1 MKVNK
6 VISSLVIS
14 IGAFLLVGCGGSN
27 EESKSNKLVI
37 AYPGTDNI
45 GGVAGYAQE
54 NGIIEEKLKELGYE
68 VEFNAFSGAGPAVN
82 EALAS
87 GDADIAIYAD
97 FPGIVNKSKGTD
109 IQLLGITSTETNAEI
124 IVPKNSNIKS
134 LKDLKGKK
142 IGFGKGTYAQK
153 YLYEA
158 LQSVGISIDEV
169 ELIDLRS
176 DAETS
181 FISGQIDA
189 LCYTEH
195 STSKLRYNDEV
206 QAQLLSSTRDK
217 EEWGATTVIVGR
229 EKYVNAN
236 EEAVEALF
244 KALLEAKDQI
254 IANPEEYYKQQS
266 EVYAVSEEQSIYVNN
281 IDNGK
286 FDYFTIGITD
296 EGLLKIKGAKDFLL
310 KENLIQNDFDVDEW
324 VNSKPYE
331 NALKN

>member
-6 VISSLVIS
+6 IISSVVIS

-27 EESKSNKLVI
+27 EESKNNKLVI
-37 AYPGTDNI
+37 AYPGTESI

-109 IQLLGITSTETNAEI
+109 IQLLGIASTETNAEI
-124 IVPKNSNIKS
+124 IIPKDSHIKS
-134 LKDLKGKK
+134 LEDLKGKK

-158 LQSVGISIDEV
+158 LESAGVSLDEV
-169 ELIDLRS
+169 ELIDLKS
-176 DAETS
+176 DAETA
-181 FISGQIDA
+181 FITGQIDA
-189 LCYTEH
+189 LCYTES
-195 STSKLRYNDEV
+195 STAKIRFNDEI
-206 QAQLLSSTRDK
+206 QAKLLSSTRDNEK
-217 EEWGATTVIVGR
+217 WGATSVIVGR
-229 EKYVNAN
+229 EKYVNSN

-244 KALLEAKDQI
+244 KALFEAKDEI
-254 IANPEEYYKQQS
+254 IANPEEYYKQQA
-266 EVYAVSEEQSIYVNN
+266 EAFATTEEQSVYVNN
-281 IDNGK
+281 IDDSK
-286 FDYFTIGITD
+286 FDYITLGITD
-296 EGLLKIKGAKDFLL
+296 EALSKIKRSKDFLL
-310 KENLIQNDFDVDEW
+310 KEKLIQSDFDVNEW
-324 VNSKPYE
+324 VNSEPYE